1 MFLADLSV
9 LYSGPAAAQ
18 TASLLLT
25 IKQYSLCKM
34 DVSEGM
40 KAVSSIQSYICEI
53 TYSVLS

>member
-1 MFLADLSV
+1 M